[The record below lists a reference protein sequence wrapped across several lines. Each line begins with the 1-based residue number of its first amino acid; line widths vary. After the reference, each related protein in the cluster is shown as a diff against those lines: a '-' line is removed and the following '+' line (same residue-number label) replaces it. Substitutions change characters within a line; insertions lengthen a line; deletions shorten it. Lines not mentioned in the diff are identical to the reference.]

1 MQKHSIISS
10 FFALI
15 LIFSLPACKLFDDW
29 DWKTDCELKQCETV
43 SHSTGV
49 CDPGFFNAYC
59 KCEENYFWNW
69 DTRDACVNPCD
80 SKSCKIA
87 HSTGE
92 CTSLSYDE
100 YECGCEKGYFWNET
114 ELKCVSPCD
123 PNPCG
128 DTNLKECISESK
140 EQFLCICEN
149 GYSFDGEKCAELPE
163 CSPESATPCKD
174 SATWLAW
181 SSKLSENQL
190 NHCLNVS
197 EGGMSDWQWP
207 LIDQLR
213 TLIQNCPN
221 TEPGGECSLVW
232 DSFPFFGYLE
242 NCESCEESDSGRY
255 SKFGDKEELR
265 SGTWISYNHSPLYNL
280 VVNFGNA
287 AIEEK
292 ENKDAVGIDSRCT
305 RCLEGYFWFEGKCI
319 YSPCNS
325 DPCRDIPHAIS
336 ECWPES
342 ATKYECD
349 CEKGWFWDGSKC
361 VDPCE
366 GVSCDVPDSTGQCIG
381 EKWNKYSCEC
391 EKKVWDYSNGR
402 CITVC
407 ENNPCDAIP
416 HANGCVPKNDTEYY
430 CSCEDKYYWNGEE
443 CLSY

>member
-1 MQKHSIISS
+1 MKKL
-10 FFALI
+10 FLLFALF

-181 SSKLSENQL
+181 SSKMSDSWQQKKCGDL
-190 NHCLNVS
+190 S
-197 EGGMSDWQWP
+197 EGGLSDWKSP
-207 LIDQLR
+207 SVDQLR

-221 TEPGGECSLVW
+221 TEPDGECKLVCN
-232 DSFPFFGYLE
+232 DLITCNLE
-242 NCESCEESDSGRY
+242 NCESCEDSDTGKY
-255 SKFGDKEELR
+255 SRFGDKEEFW
-265 SGTWISYNHSPLYNL
+265 SGTFFTVNCIWT
-280 VVNFGNA
+280 VNFSNA
-287 AIEEK
+287 AI
-292 ENKDAVGIDSRCT
+292 DSVCGIEHADDIKSLRCT
-305 RCLEGYFWFEGKCI
+305 RCLDGYFWFEGKCV
-319 YSPCNS
+319 YDPCNS
-325 DPCRDIPHAIS
+325 KPCRDIPDAYDND
-336 ECWPES
+336 CYPES
-342 ATKYECD
+342 ETKYRCD
-349 CEKGWFWDGSKC
+349 CKDDLFWNGEKC

-366 GVSCDVPDSTGQCIG
+366 GVSCDTPNSTKKCVG
-381 EKWNKYSCEC
+381 ESWNEYSCEC
-391 EKKVWDYSNGR
+391 EKNYFWDYDKR
-402 CITVC
+402 KCINMC
-407 ENNPCDAIP
+407 EDNPCAGIP
-416 HANGCVPKNDTEYY
+416 HANGCLPKNETEYY
-430 CSCEDKYYWNGEE
+430 CYCENGYY
-443 CLSY
+443 